1 MPGPGQVQG
10 NVVPHSATSAA
21 SSVFSLRPLLCEA
34 RGDFFY
40 PALLLVFTALVYL
53 PFVAVPGSCPLSED
67 FDWVMASF
75 EAVRKTIVEY
85 GQFPW
90 WNPWQFGGVPGFA
103 DPQMPVFSLE
113 MLCVLVFGT
122 FYGLRVALW
131 LESLLGAL
139 GMYLMF
145 GDVTRDRAAR
155 FWGAAIFANA
165 GLLHL
170 HWIMGH
176 FIMSAIV
183 FFPWLLWT
191 LRRLPDDRRFALG
204 FGLALGLLLDHSLQ
218 YLSLMTCTV
227 LIFFAVPMAVR
238 HRRERAFWLNA
249 LAAFLAA
256 VAVSGWRVVVT
267 LDYILHFRREM
278 PDVMTVPLLNYLKAL
293 LWPFV
298 SVETVACRGEPIY
311 WRWHE
316 ISCYTGVIAAAFAF
330 ASFFRRW
337 SWPQWGMLGAA
348 LLAYDTAMPWL
359 PGYWLHRIPP
369 YTSVFVMTRW
379 RFFFVFFL
387 AVAAAQTFSCV
398 VSRRPRWRRAL
409 LALAAVSCLALA
421 AEHVWSYWLD
431 PAVEWT
437 RYDWL
442 DAGCELE
449 SASPIRSVVAG
460 RNSLL
465 VGVKRNLTALDGYQ
479 SLLGYTHP
487 EVSGHPA
494 YGEDNYAGECFT
506 VEGGPV
512 EFLSWTPNRIVF
524 RCDAPAVFGVNQNP
538 GNYWRDA
545 DTGQAFFPDYRDF
558 EPDKTFL
565 ALCTPGVHTIVA
577 RPRLDAWGRGFSMA
591 ALCLLLSWY
600 LVEKRRRK
608 RRVVLYPRLLPAVK
622 KDTNPS

>member
-1 MPGPGQVQG
+1 MTLP
-10 NVVPHSATSAA
+10 A
-21 SSVFSLRPLLCEA
+21 SMKSLASREWFA
-34 RGDFFY
+34 
-40 PALLLVFTALVYL
+40 PALLLLFTALVYL
-53 PFVAVPGSCPLSED
+53 PFVAVPAACPLAED

-75 EAVRKTIVEY
+75 EAVRKIIAEY

-113 MLCVLVFGT
+113 MLCVLLMGT
-122 FYGLRVALW
+122 FYGLRFALW

-139 GMYLMF
+139 GMYLLL
-145 GDVTRDRAAR
+145 GDVTRDRTAR
-155 FWGAAIFANA
+155 FWGAALFANA
-165 GLLHL
+165 GLMHL

-191 LRRLPDDRRFALG
+191 LRRLPGDRRFALA
-204 FGLALGLLLDHSLQ
+204 FGLTLGLLLDHSLQ
-218 YLSLMTCTV
+218 YLSLMTCTILACFV
-227 LIFFAVPMAVR
+227 VATAIR
-238 HRRERAFWLNA
+238 HRSKSSFWLNL
-249 LAAFLAA
+249 LAAFLMAA
-256 VAVSGWRVVVT
+256 AVSGWRVTVT

-293 LWPFV
+293 VWPFV
-298 SVETVACRGEPIY
+298 SVETISCRGDPIY

-316 ISCYTGVIAAAFAF
+316 ISCYTGAIAAAFAF

-337 SWPQWGMLGAA
+337 SWPQWGMLATA

-387 AVAAAQTFSCV
+387 AVAAAETFTRLSE
-398 VSRRPRWRRAL
+398 RTPRWRRFL
-409 LALAAVSCLALA
+409 PVLAAVSCAALI

-431 PAVEWT
+431 PAVQWI
-437 RYDWL
+437 RYEWL
-442 DAGCELE
+442 DDGCELE
-449 SASPIRSVVAG
+449 AASPIRTVVAED
-460 RNSLL
+460 NSLFIS
-465 VGVKRNLTALDGYQ
+465 VKRNLTALDGYQ
-479 SLLGYTHP
+479 SLLGYQHP
-487 EVSGHPA
+487 QVSGHPA
-494 YGEDNYAGECFT
+494 FGEPNYAGECFT

-512 EFLSWTPNRIVF
+512 EFLSWTPNRIRF
-524 RCDAPAVFGVNQNP
+524 RCEAPAVFGINQNP

-545 DTGQAFFPDYRDF
+545 TTGVAFFPDDRDF

-565 ALCTPGVHTIVA
+565 AVCTPGEHEIVA
-577 RPRLDAWGRGFSMA
+577 RPRLDAWGRGVSMA
-591 ALCLLLSWY
+591 AACLLLSWF

-608 RRVVLYPRLLPAVK
+608 SRVATYPPRPVPAVGNEAK
-622 KDTNPS
+622 PS